1 MNSDALIRRL
11 SGLPAA
17 LEPLLRSITP
27 NEAEWKPPSGAWSI
41 LEIVNHLADEEV
53 DDFRRRLDLTLLSPG
68 EPWPPIDPEAWAR
81 ERRYNERELRESA
94 ARFLTERRKSLAWLV
109 GLGDV
114 DWTKAH
120 RHPKF
125 GPISA
130 GTLLGSWVAHD
141 ALHLR
146 QIAKRLYELSAVDAG
161 PHPIE
166 YAGAW
171 GA

>member
-11 SGLPAA
+11 SALPRA
-17 LEPLLRSITP
+17 LEPLLNSITRK
-27 NEAEWKPPSGAWSI
+27 EAQWKPPSGAWSI

-53 DDFRRRLDLTLLSPG
+53 DDFRRRLELTHFSPG
-68 EPWPPIDPEAWAR
+68 EAWPPIDPEGWAR
-81 ERRYNERELRESA
+81 ERRYNERELGESMT
-94 ARFLTERRKSLAWLV
+94 RFVAERRKSLAWLA
-109 GLGDV
+109 GIGDV
-114 DWTKAH
+114 DWTKAYE
-120 RHPKF
+120 HPKF
-125 GPISA
+125 GAITA

-141 ALHLR
+141 TLHLR
-146 QIAKRLYELSAVDAG
+146 QMAKRLYELSALDAA